1 VISTHLDQPSPYP
14 LICQSPTG
22 RLRGDG
28 HRGAHLRKVSGR
40 NRCGDADLRQQSDLP
55 RRTGTGVTPEE
66 PHPFVQ
72 RRPGKDFIVAARQS
86 TGAALTVASVAGA
99 GIVLAG
105 LLAVGGLGVSLATT
119 GLLLPGLLVQDSYK
133 MVSFTMGRPVASA
146 ANDSCGGVWCRSVR
160 CSP

>member
-1 VISTHLDQPSPYP
+1 M
-14 LICQSPTG
+14 
-22 RLRGDG
+22 
-28 HRGAHLRKVSGR
+28 
-40 NRCGDADLRQQSDLP
+40 

-86 TGAALTVASVAGA
+86 TGAALAVASVAGA

-146 ANDSCGGVWCRSVR
+146 ANDSCGGGVVQVGSVFTVTALGKG
-160 CSP
+160 SPASYLWAWGLSGCLA